1 MIFNIIMIF
10 IKRVAWVSF
19 LPRPWNNFAHE
30 FLWCNQILTFIIF
43 PLIIALDICDV
54 QFPVSTVRLFMAYE
68 HKYIKVSTCFGY
80 IYNCKINGNV
90 KTYIT
95 NLICKYEIKIVK
107 SELFVLALPI
117 KSRKGY
123 KKGKYTIC

>member
-10 IKRVAWVSF
+10 IKRVAWVFF

-68 HKYIKVSTCFGY
+68 HKYINAARVLDIF
-80 IYNCKINGNV
+80 IIV
-90 KTYIT
+90 R
-95 NLICKYEIKIVK
+95 LIETLK
-107 SELFVLALPI
+107 L
-117 KSRKGY
+117 
-123 KKGKYTIC
+123 T